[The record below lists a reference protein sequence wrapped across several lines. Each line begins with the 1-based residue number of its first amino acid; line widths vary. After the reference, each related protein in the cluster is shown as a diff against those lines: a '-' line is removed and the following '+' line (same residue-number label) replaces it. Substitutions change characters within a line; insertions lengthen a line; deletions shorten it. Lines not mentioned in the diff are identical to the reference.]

1 MRAFPREPEGSLPG
15 LKLRGFHLSEIARQ
29 SEDRCYVT
37 AKSRSLTPLAK
48 NASGFGMTI
57 FWLGFRARLKPS
69 PDVSEKSPHAR
80 SAYGAPGFL
89 QGLKPNF
96 LLAPTWGLEV
106 PTPEDKSEA
115 LSG

>member
-1 MRAFPREPEGSLPG
+1 
-15 LKLRGFHLSEIARQ
+15 
-29 SEDRCYVT
+29 
-37 AKSRSLTPLAK
+37 
-48 NASGFGMTI
+48 MTI